1 MMHSAVPASQSVS
14 TQLMKVV
21 FSFYLILAVT
31 VTLVHMSVEFYH
43 TKENIARE
51 LNIIQKTYNASLA
64 KAMWDMNI
72 KQLQP
77 TFLGMVQLS
86 TLVGVKLENERG
98 EEIGAS
104 GVVLDKDGKA
114 VKVETGE
121 KRVVMDGYSGL
132 FFYSF
137 PIIYKRGGREIKVGE
152 ATLYSSRGVVFDKVK
167 LGFMFII
174 INSVIKTIGL
184 WILFLWVFRL
194 KLGRPLSTLID
205 ATGQIQLDRLEDLR
219 VNVRTEGRNELKIL
233 EEAFNTMIQKLLQ
246 ARIRLTDYAK
256 ELEDRVKERTAELGQ
271 LNERLMQ
278 DIAAR
283 KKAEKALTES
293 EEKYRMVAEQANDG
307 ILIIQDGI
315 VRYANPQIA
324 MMLGSPLSE
333 IAGFYFVKFVA
344 PEDRGSVLSHY
355 RKRLSREPVPSR
367 YETVLLHHDG
377 HRVAAEIN
385 AGLTE
390 YEGHEAVLAFVR
402 DVTDRK
408 HAEEELRKAKENAE
422 SANRAKSE
430 FLANMSHEIRTP
442 MNAILGFS
450 EILLSDEGDPVRASH
465 LKTIVS
471 SGKVLLGLI
480 DGILDLSK
488 IEAGKLKFNYEPVDL
503 QQILENT
510 VQMFQHK
517 AGSKGIEITKNAGEI
532 PYSLLLDD
540 VRIRQI
546 LNNLVSNAMK
556 FTHEGFVRISAFTE
570 SSDTKTCSLTMEVED
585 TGVGIPEDQQEH
597 IFEMFSQKKGQ
608 DFRQY
613 GGTGL
618 GLSITRRL
626 AERMGGSISL
636 SSQEGKGSVFR
647 VVLPE
652 VSVCENRK
660 SGHGEEE
667 SRDMK
672 FESATVLIVDDI
684 ACNRDLI
691 RLYLLH
697 TGIEI
702 TEADSVGKAWEM
714 MCISK
719 PDLILADIRMPG
731 KSGFDLCGEIRSDSR
746 FRDIPIIAVTAS
758 AMKDTEQSIRESFDG
773 FLRKPLDRKNLLAE
787 LRKFLPWHTAAKELG
802 AADILYEK
810 DVLRQNMPIPR
821 ELLTR
826 FDTEILPEWKEVS
839 EIFFMDEIEIFAR
852 KLADIADTWQIAFLK
867 KYASDLCQHVQTV
880 DIEQLQMQ
888 MVQFPEIVSRIRK
901 IMEDSEENR

>member
-1 MMHSAVPASQSVS
+1 MMQSAVPVSQSIS

-43 TKENIARE
+43 TKENIAIE

-86 TLVGVKLENERG
+86 TLVGVKLENQRG

-114 VKVETGE
+114 VKVETEE
-121 KRVVMDGYSGL
+121 KRVVLDGYSGL

-137 PIIYKRGGREIKVGE
+137 PIIYKRGDREIKVGE

-194 KLGRPLSTLID
+194 KLGRPLSTLIE
-205 ATGQIQLDRLEDLR
+205 AAGQIQLDRLDDFR
-219 VNVRTEGRNELKIL
+219 VNVRTEGRNELRIL

-256 ELEDRVKERTAELGQ
+256 ELEYRVRERTAELSRA
-271 LNERLMQ
+271 NARL
-278 DIAAR
+278 R
-283 KKAEKALTES
+283 KEEQALKASEAELKALFSGMTDLVFMLDKEGRYLKIAPTS
-293 EEKYRMVAEQANDG
+293 PG
-307 ILIIQDGI
+307 LLIRPADDL
-315 VRYANPQIA
+315 
-324 MMLGSPLSE
+324 LGKTLHE
-333 IAGFYFVKFVA
+333 IFPAHQAGFFLDKLHQSLEMQQTVNMEYMLPVSEKEIWFEGRLSPMSGDSAVFVA
-344 PEDRGSVLSHY
+344 RD
-355 RKRLSREPVPSR
+355 
-367 YETVLLHHDG
+367 
-377 HRVAAEIN
+377 I
-385 AGLTE
+385 TE
-390 YEGHEAVLAFVR
+390 
-402 DVTDRK
+402 RK
-408 HAEEELRKAKENAE
+408 HAEYLLQNAKETAE

-450 EILLSDEGDPVRASH
+450 EILLADEGDPVRASH

-471 SGKVLLGLI
+471 SGKVLLSLI

-488 IEAGKLKFNYEPVDL
+488 IEAGKLEFNYEPADL
-503 QQILENT
+503 SQILKDT
-510 VQMFQHK
+510 VQMFHHK
-517 AGSKGIEITKNAGEI
+517 ARSKGIEITKNAVEI
-532 PYSLLLDD
+532 PDSLLLDD

-597 IFEMFSQKKGQ
+597 IFEMFAQKKGQ

-652 VSVCENRK
+652 VSVCENKK
-660 SGHGEEE
+660 SGHEEEE

-714 MCISK
+714 ICRSK

-746 FRDIPIIAVTAS
+746 FRDIPIIAVTAT

-773 FLRKPLDRKNLLAE
+773 FLRKPLEKKNLIEE
-787 LRKFLPWHTAAKELG
+787 LGRFLPWHPVTKESGETADAGKEDLLTE
-802 AADILYEK
+802 IRHL
-810 DVLRQNMPIPR
+810 PR

-826 FDTEILPEWKEVS
+826 FDTEILQEWKEVC
-839 EIFFMDEIEIFAR
+839 EIFFMDEIETFAR
-852 KLADIADTWQIAFLK
+852 KLTDIADTWQIAFLK

-880 DIEQLQMQ
+880 DIEQIQAQMA
-888 MVQFPEIVSRIRK
+888 QFPEIVSRIRK